1 MGFKKLLGALILF
14 VTAAPALAEPM
25 VGASVGN
32 ADTLISEGSK
42 LFNQKNYKKAA
53 ESFYKA
59 TRANPTTLQTYLQL
73 ARADML
79 AKEIPQACYAYRVYL
94 KPTPDSPERKKAAA
108 ENDQCERQLKSV
120 KGAPDN
126 VQKYVETKAA
136 FFAALEANSIKAASD
151 SLRTLVKDGFMGPEL
166 ADMAS
171 KLGAAAIAAADA
183 VHKRAVANE
192 PLSSEVLRSARP
204 LYQTATD
211 VGASPAD
218 TAARIAYLDGLGA
231 LSDKEYKKAE
241 TFFTEASKGDPS
253 NKEYVFSRGA
263 ALYQAGD
270 AQGAIKLLDA
280 ELKDDPRT
288 AVLRSSMA
296 LGHAAD
302 NGASDL
308 EKLLFTTRFTPEK

>member
-1 MGFKKLLGALILF
+1 MASKSLVTIALLAAGA
-14 VTAAPALAEPM
+14 VWAEPL
-25 VGASVGN
+25 VGAGVGN

-42 LFNQKNYKKAA
+42 LFNQKKYKQAA
-53 ESFYKA
+53 ESFFKA
-59 TRANPTTLQTYLQL
+59 TRANPATLQTYLQL

-79 AKEIPQACYAYRVYL
+79 AKEVQQACYAYRVYL
-94 KPTPDSPERKKAAA
+94 KATPETPERKKAAA
-108 ENDQCERQLKSV
+108 ESDQCERQLKGIKNAS
-120 KGAPDN
+120 DL
-126 VQKYVETKAA
+126 VQKYVETKAS
-136 FFAALEANSIKAASD
+136 FFAALEAGNIKGAAE
-151 SLRTLVKDGFMGPEL
+151 SLHTLVKDGFMGPEL
-166 ADMAS
+166 GDMAQ
-171 KLGAAAIAAADA
+171 KLGTAAVASADA
-183 VHKRAVANE
+183 IHKRAVANE
-192 PLSSEVLRSARP
+192 ALSSEVLRSARP

-211 VGASPAD
+211 VGTSPAD
-218 TAARIAYLDGLGA
+218 TAARMAYLDGLGA

-241 TFFTEASKGDPS
+241 QLFTEAAKGDPS

-270 AQGAIKLLDA
+270 AQGAMKLLDG

-302 NGASDL
+302 NGASEL